1 MPTTPSSPSRS
12 TAPAGTRPRGAR
24 TRARPEALTDGAYW
38 VDLTRRA
45 EAGVVDLVTFEDS
58 FGVPADPRD
67 DPAGERTDRVRVR
80 LDAELV
86 AARVAPATQHVGLVP
101 VVTTIHTEPFH
112 VVQGARH
119 ARPHEPRPG
128 GLAGAGLGADR
139 RDVADR
145 AA

>member
-1 MPTTPSSPSRS
+1 MPTTPIV
-12 TAPAGTRPRGAR
+12 AVALDGAGWHPAAWREDA
-24 TRARPEALTDGAYW
+24 ARPEALTDGAYW

-86 AARVAPATQHVGLVP
+86 AARVAPATQHVGPGPRGHDHPHRAVP
-101 VVTTIHTEPFH
+101 RR
-112 VVQGARH
+112 QGAGH
-119 ARPHEPRPG
+119 ARPHEPRPR
-128 GLAGAGLGADR
+128 GLAGAGVGA
-139 RDVADR
+139 
-145 AA
+145 